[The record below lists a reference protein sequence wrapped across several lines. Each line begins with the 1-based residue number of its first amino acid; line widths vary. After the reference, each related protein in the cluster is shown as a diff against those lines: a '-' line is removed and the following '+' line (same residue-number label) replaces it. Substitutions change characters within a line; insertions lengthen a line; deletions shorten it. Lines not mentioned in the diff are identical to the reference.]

1 MDTEGTIA
9 PATAAAARERYE
21 ALGSTAQVVVK
32 ETAKAMEMDAEEY
45 RDRVTSEVV
54 ETARDAL
61 FASLLE
67 VRVGSRE
74 AFDEWVAE
82 NGGYEVREV
91 GSENVD
97 SVVWHVAP
105 AADTV
110 VAATFHEERE
120 AAVGTLRR
128 QAFGRIYREMV
139 TDSDESADG
148 TGEGTDEADGDGAE
162 SGTE

>member
-1 MDTEGTIA
+1 MDTEGTLS

-21 ALGSTAQVVVK
+21 TLGSTAQVVVK
-32 ETAKAMEMDAEEY
+32 ETAKAMGMDAEEY
-45 RDRVTSEVV
+45 RDRVTSDVV

-61 FASLLE
+61 FASMLE

-74 AFDEWVAE
+74 EFDEWVAE
-82 NGGYEVREV
+82 NDGYEVHEV

-97 SVVWHVAP
+97 RVVWHAPP
-105 AADTV
+105 AAEAV

-128 QAFGRIYREMV
+128 QAFGRIYRDLV
-139 TDSDESADG
+139 TGNAGDTDGDGTADG
-148 TGEGTDEADGDGAE
+148 TDEQSEGTDGE
-162 SGTE
+162 

>member
-1 MDTEGTIA
+1 MDTEGTLS
-9 PATAAAARERYE
+9 PATAAAARERYG

-32 ETAKAMEMDAEEY
+32 ETAKAMGMDAEEY
-45 RDRVTSEVV
+45 RDRVTSDVV

-74 AFDEWVAE
+74 EFEEWVADHD
-82 NGGYEVREV
+82 GYEVHEV

-97 SVVWHVAP
+97 RVVWHAAP
-105 AADTV
+105 AAETV
-110 VAATFHEERE
+110 VAATFQEERE

-128 QAFGRIYREMV
+128 QAFGRIYRGLVAEGDERAGESGE
-139 TDSDESADG
+139 TAEGGEAAADESN
-148 TGEGTDEADGDGAE
+148 GE
-162 SGTE
+162 